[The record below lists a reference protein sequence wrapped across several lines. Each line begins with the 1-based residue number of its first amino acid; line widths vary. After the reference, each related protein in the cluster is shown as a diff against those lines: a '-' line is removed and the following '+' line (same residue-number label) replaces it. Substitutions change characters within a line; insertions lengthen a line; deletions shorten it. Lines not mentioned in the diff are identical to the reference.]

1 MCHRI
6 NTHMAHNQSFW
17 LKSNCAAVKI
27 PGKIPDRSFELIKM
41 FTCLTRLS
49 FYVTVHQ
56 QWLTLQAAKCELF
69 NLPLRQPYGGA
80 FGGTLIKVLRSEK
93 CLPAPLD
100 VSQVM
105 APVWQCAGCALVSG
119 LQNVQT
125 CCYFDVKVEQLAI
138 EASPACV
145 CDPAVMYSIKSMW
158 DTLYYNVKNQWAAL
172 DNRGNEE
179 LPKRMTERDSRQ
191 PVWR

>member
-6 NTHMAHNQSFW
+6 NTYMAHNQSFW
-17 LKSNCAAVKI
+17 LKSNCAAVTI

-69 NLPLRQPYGGA
+69 HLPSGSHMVQLLGELLWKMSASSSVCFSSYG
-80 FGGTLIKVLRSEK
+80 S
-93 CLPAPLD
+93 
-100 VSQVM
+100 SM
-105 APVWQCAGCALVSG
+105 AVCWLCTGFWATECTDL
-119 LQNVQT
+119 LL
-125 CCYFDVKVEQLAI
+125 FDVKVEQLAT
-138 EASPACV
+138 EGSLACV
-145 CDPAVMYSIKSMW
+145 CDPAVMYSIKSMR

-172 DNRGNEE
+172 DNRGIEE
-179 LPKRMTERDSRQ
+179 LPKRMTERDSRLLQ